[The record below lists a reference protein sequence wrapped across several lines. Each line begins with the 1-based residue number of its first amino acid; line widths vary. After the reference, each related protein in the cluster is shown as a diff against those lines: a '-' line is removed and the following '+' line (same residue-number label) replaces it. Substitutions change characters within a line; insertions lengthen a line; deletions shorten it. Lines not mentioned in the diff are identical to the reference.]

1 MAWSNPTTPNV
12 TDYTTFLQEDVGI
25 PQGILTASANAIAV
39 SLSVAVAT
47 VTPDLA
53 AGSCASPVTGL
64 VAVSFY
70 VLACYNLGADRLFN
84 LAPNPPNQTFFSD
97 QREKMRL
104 LEPAV
109 GIVTTAS
116 DQGTAGSLM
125 NPEQLR
131 RLTLADLQT
140 LKTPWGRTYL
150 GIAQSYGPTLWGL
163 S

>member
-12 TDYTTFLQEDVGI
+12 ADYTSFLQGEVGI
-25 PQGILTASANAIAV
+25 PEGVANASANAIAV

-47 VTPDLA
+47 VSPDLA
-53 AGSCASPVTGL
+53 VGACAPAATGL

-70 VLACYNLGADRLFN
+70 VLACYNLAADRLFN
-84 LAPNPPNQTFFSD
+84 WAPDPPNQTFFSD
-97 QREKMRL
+97 QRQKMRL

-140 LKTPWGRTYL
+140 LKTPWGRAYL
-150 GIAQSYGPTLWGL
+150 GMAQSYGPQLWGR